1 MLSYEKIHFGPACNN
16 RCTVC
21 DVPADDTPRSLNELV
36 RQVDALSDPENV
48 ELSGGEPSLH
58 EGLLPLIS
66 HIRRRGGKR
75 IKLRTN
81 GRTLADR
88 GVLQTLVRE
97 GCRIFEVSLFGAGPN
112 THEAVTRVRA
122 SFDETL
128 KGFEALSAH
137 SSMAEA
143 DESIYITARIGVMDE
158 NVEDLLPMVSLLMSY
173 GVDVLRFVRMGARLP
188 VRQGAQAVATAMKVA
203 TLNRV
208 WSLSEGF
215 PPCIMKGSECHL
227 TELIQPKTFP
237 GNKPKSC
244 NTCVFSP
251 LCAGPPEGY
260 GQRDFRAVAT
270 FPYFRGLEY
279 LMELTASRA
288 N

>member
-1 MLSYEKIHFGPACNN
+1 
-16 RCTVC
+16 
-21 DVPADDTPRSLNELV
+21 
-36 RQVDALSDPENV
+36 
-48 ELSGGEPSLH
+48 
-58 EGLLPLIS
+58 
-66 HIRRRGGKR
+66 
-75 IKLRTN
+75 
-81 GRTLADR
+81 
-88 GVLQTLVRE
+88 VLQTLVKE
-97 GCRIFEVSLFGAGPN
+97 GCRIFEVSLFGASPD

-143 DESIYITARIGVMDE
+143 DESIYVTARIGVMDK
-158 NVEDLLPMVSLLMSY
+158 NVEDLLPMVSLLMSF
-173 GVDVLRFVRMGARLP
+173 GVDVLRFVRMGAHLP

-208 WSLSEGF
+208 WSISEGF

-244 NTCVFSP
+244 SKCVFSP